1 MPSSKNTNAEPLES
15 TLGPAEWSILRP
27 HSQRNAL
34 FVVSPTLDL
43 MTVARAVASDDTA
56 RVSEWLSSGSL
67 ARPTASQIAEW
78 DAAPSRTFEAI
89 VVAPYVLMREL
100 AS

>member
-1 MPSSKNTNAEPLES
+1 MPESKKPETEPLES
-15 TLGPAEWSILRP
+15 TLGHAEWSILRP
-27 HSQRNAL
+27 HSQRGAL
-34 FVVSPTLDL
+34 FVVSPPLSVL
-43 MTVARAVASDDTA
+43 EAARAVAQDDTA
-56 RVSEWLSSGSL
+56 RVSEWLSSGRL

-89 VVAPYVLMREL
+89 VAAPYVLMREL